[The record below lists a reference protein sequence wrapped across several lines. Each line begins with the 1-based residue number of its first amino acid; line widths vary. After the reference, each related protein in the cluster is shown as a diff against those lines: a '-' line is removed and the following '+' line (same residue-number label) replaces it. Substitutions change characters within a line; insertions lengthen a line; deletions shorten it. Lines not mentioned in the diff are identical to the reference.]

1 MVYLKLRKKYKYI
14 VFNMNKDAEHIKD
27 ATEIVVEKTST
38 ETDYEKFIA
47 DFPEDSC
54 RFAIYDFE
62 FEKEGAGKRNKIIF
76 LACLQTSIDPPI
88 AEGTRSISPRHYDML
103 CPRYRYLP
111 TDRHPYP
118 YLSIRSPDN
127 APTKQKMVFASSK
140 ETLKRELS
148 GIAAEI
154 QGTDYDEIAHESV
167 MDKVKRVA

>member
-1 MVYLKLRKKYKYI
+1 MASSGIQLNSSCQVTYQDLKLRKKYKYI

-76 LACLQTSIDPPI
+76 LAW
-88 AEGTRSISPRHYDML
+88 
-103 CPRYRYLP
+103 
-111 TDRHPYP
+111 
-118 YLSIRSPDN
+118 SPDN